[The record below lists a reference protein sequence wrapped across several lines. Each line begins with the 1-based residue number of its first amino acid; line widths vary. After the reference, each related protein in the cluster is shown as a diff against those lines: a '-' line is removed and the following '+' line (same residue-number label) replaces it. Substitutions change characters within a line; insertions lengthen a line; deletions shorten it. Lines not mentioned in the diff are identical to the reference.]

1 MKILTRFLTMKNEF
15 YFVSFIT
22 IEFPVL
28 LNPSLPGNISPICRR
43 YFRGNE
49 KIVHRIQYKNF
60 RLFKNT
66 SSEIKGRYTVVEC
79 ALHIIG
85 LSPLDCRG
93 IFQYVVSS

>member
-22 IEFPVL
+22 TEFPVL

-60 RLFKNT
+60 RLFKTLLVREREDIQWWNVHY
-66 SSEIKGRYTVVEC
+66 I
-79 ALHIIG
+79 
-85 LSPLDCRG
+85 
-93 IFQYVVSS
+93 